1 MSFIYSLIARESNI
15 VLADYTEYSGNFEQ
29 VARIV
34 LQKGIKHN
42 CKYIINYDKYKMHYI
57 NENNLTFLCI
67 TDQVSDDTAF
77 AFLSEIKLEL
87 LKMYSFEQLQEFYA
101 YQLKK
106 GIDLLNKYM
115 IYYNT
120 NPLVTKGGE
129 VINELKLAKDAAID
143 NVEKL
148 LERNEKMDLI
158 ISKSEGLKDVSTNVG
173 TVADFIRR
181 NETQRKNKYIVFAV
195 ILVGILVILFI
206 FLK

>member
-120 NPLVTKGGE
+120 NPSDC
-129 VINELKLAKDAAID
+129 KLYFGNLHRKFTIYKMYMNFPEKCGIITYSIQPQIKERSSCNTD
-143 NVEKL
+143 NW
-148 LERNEKMDLI
+148 
-158 ISKSEGLKDVSTNVG
+158 
-173 TVADFIRR
+173 
-181 NETQRKNKYIVFAV
+181 ETRGFRSAP
-195 ILVGILVILFI
+195 
-206 FLK
+206 